1 MAQIKNRRVVDV
13 LKNELTQKE
22 IVFFIAKNEEELQK
36 GRSFLHYASDKG
48 VVANYQPISQVGLER
63 LLDRL

>member
-22 IVFFIAKNEEELQK
+22 VVFFIAKKEEELER
-36 GRSFLHYASDKG
+36 GRQFLKNGSEKG
-48 VVANYQPISQVGLER
+48 VVSSYMPISQRNLER